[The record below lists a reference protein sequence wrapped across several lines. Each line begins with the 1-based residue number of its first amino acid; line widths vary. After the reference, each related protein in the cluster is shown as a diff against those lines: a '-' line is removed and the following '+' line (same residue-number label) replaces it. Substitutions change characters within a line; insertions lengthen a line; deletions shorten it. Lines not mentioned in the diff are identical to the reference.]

1 MSKAGVERKLTTIL
15 CADVVGYSRLMGEDE
30 EATLGRLKTYRA
42 KIEDSIAAHR
52 GRVFGGAGDSM
63 VAEFASPVEAV
74 RCAVEIQR
82 GLAGRNADLAE
93 DRRMLFRIG
102 LHLGDV
108 MVDGDDLL
116 GDGVNVAARLESMAE
131 PGGVCLSG
139 PVHDQVSRRLD
150 VEIRPLGPQ
159 RLKNMAEPVA
169 AYSIA
174 PDAPAAAP
182 KREGRRFNTSAMAAM
197 VIAALAVAVAVWAVW
212 LRPAP
217 VEVAVTDER
226 PSIIV
231 LPFDNLSGDPGED
244 HIADGISEDLTTDLS
259 RVGGLFVFSRNIAGD
274 MKPRIAPGRRE
285 SVDPTDV
292 AGKLGANYVLE
303 GSVRRSGNMLR
314 INAQLIDGKTGG
326 HLWAERYDRDSKDV
340 FVVLDEVILKI
351 VAALK
356 VRLTPGERDA
366 LADARTVNPDAWD
379 LVLRGVVKLRRY
391 TRDTNK
397 EAETLFRRAVEF
409 DPDYARAHANVALS
423 LSIRLLFGWADSPEA
438 TIEEALRFAEKA
450 QAIDDSVEQVHIAF
464 ASIYLR
470 KGMLDKAIESGER
483 IVELNP
489 GNPDGYAVLA
499 VALGYS
505 GGFDECL
512 STIGEAT
519 RRNPNGPFYYIWIE
533 GQCLFML
540 ERYDE
545 ALKQFEEV
553 AGRNPEFIGNLRFLA
568 ATQAHLGRTDDAEW
582 TAEEILTIE
591 PDDTLAK
598 EREWLSYI
606 RKEDI
611 ERYIEGLRLAG
622 IPE

>member
-1 MSKAGVERKLTTIL
+1 MERKLTTIL
-15 CADVVGYSRLMGEDE
+15 CADVAGYSRLMSEDE
-30 EATLGRLKTYRA
+30 ELTLGRLKTYRA
-42 KIEDSIAAHR
+42 IVEDSIAAR
-52 GRVFGGAGDSM
+52 GGRVFGGAGDSI
-63 VAEFASPVEAV
+63 VAEFPSPVEAV
-74 RCAVEIQR
+74 RCAVQAQQV
-82 GLAGRNADLAE
+82 LARRNADLLA

-102 LHLGDV
+102 IHLGDV
-108 MVDGDDLL
+108 MVDGEDLL
-116 GDGVNVAARLESMAE
+116 GDGVNVAARLESVAE
-131 PGGVCLSG
+131 PGGICLSA
-139 PVHDQVSRRLD
+139 PVYDQVSQKID
-150 VEIRPLGPQ
+150 MEFHPLGP
-159 RLKNMAEPVA
+159 RKLKNIAAPVT
-169 AYSIA
+169 AYSVA
-174 PDAPAAAP
+174 PGGSHTAPRRTGRRYGLLALAAA
-182 KREGRRFNTSAMAAM
+182 T
-197 VIAALAVAVAVWAVW
+197 IAGIAVAVAVWSLL
-212 LRPAP
+212 LRPQP
-217 VEVAVTDER
+217 VEIAATDDR
-226 PSIIV
+226 PSVVV

-244 HIADGISEDLTTDLS
+244 HISDGISEDLTTDLS
-259 RVGGLFVFSRNIAGD
+259 RLGGLFVFSRNVAGEI
-274 MKPRIAPGRRE
+274 KPRIAPGQRKP
-285 SVDPTDV
+285 VDPMEV
-292 AGKLGANYVLE
+292 ARKLGANYVLE
-303 GSVRRSGNMLR
+303 GSVRRSGGKLR

-326 HLWAERYDRDSKDV
+326 HLWAARYDRDSKDI
-340 FVVLDEVILKI
+340 FVVLDEVILEI
-351 VAALK
+351 VTALK
-356 VRLTPGERDA
+356 VQLTPGERDA
-366 LADARTVNPDAWD
+366 LADARIVNPDAWD

-568 ATQAHLGRTDDAEW
+568 ATQAQLGRTDDAEW

-598 EREWLSYI
+598 EREWLSYT
-606 RKEDI
+606 REEDI
-611 ERYIEGLRLAG
+611 KRYIEGLRRAG